1 MNLFGVGPLELAVIL
16 IVALVFV
23 GPDRLPRLAADLA
36 RTIKEIRKYTSGLAA
51 EFNEVV
57 KDVER
62 ETESEKSL
70 WREVS
75 EGVGGATKQVTAAM
89 REVRQD
95 VMKAQ
100 GSAAGTNGS
109 APSQSPAPGGGE
121 TTPVPAATNGHTT
134 ADTSG
139 WVDIADPNAADSE
152 LAAPASSSEATAPT
166 PADERLP

>member
-1 MNLFGVGPLELAVIL
+1 MNVFGVGPLELAVVL

-36 RTIKEIRKYTSGLAA
+36 RTIKEIRKYTSALAA

-62 ETESEKSL
+62 ETEGEKSL

-75 EGVGGATKQVTAAM
+75 EGVGGATKQVTTAM

-109 APSQSPAPGGGE
+109 TVVPPAITAEAASAPTNGHE
-121 TTPVPAATNGHTT
+121 PAATT
-134 ADTSG
+134 G
-139 WVDIADPNAADSE
+139 WVDIADPDAPVSE
-152 LAAPASSSEATAPT
+152 PVNPASAR
-166 PADERLP
+166 ADERIQ